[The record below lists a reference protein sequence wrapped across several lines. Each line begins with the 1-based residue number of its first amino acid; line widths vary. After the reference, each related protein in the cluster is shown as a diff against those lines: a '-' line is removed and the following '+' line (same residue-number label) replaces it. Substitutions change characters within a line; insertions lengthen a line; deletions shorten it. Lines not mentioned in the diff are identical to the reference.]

1 VSKLAWDALTRIM
14 KIDFDI
20 VLGMMEH
27 LEPRLEVSTVEFFQ
41 CVISTNFKLRKGV
54 EFIRRWTELL
64 NAAGRK
70 ECALNQ
76 PTIISS
82 YAPVV
87 RTCLMSR
94 ISEEVQMNLAST
106 QIQELLEFFI
116 DNIDEQ
122 GTMIAMKTVLLGIK
136 SPDIIE
142 HITPFIT
149 ASLAPAIKKRLLK
162 GEKATNTRFEIYFLV
177 LELSDSLALQLF
189 SYKELKRA
197 LRLCQKSHSMFA
209 VWSVVL
215 SG

>member
-1 VSKLAWDALTRIM
+1 
-14 KIDFDI
+14 
-20 VLGMMEH
+20 
-27 LEPRLEVSTVEFFQ
+27 
-41 CVISTNFKLRKGV
+41 
-54 EFIRRWTELL
+54 
-64 NAAGRK
+64 
-70 ECALNQ
+70 
-76 PTIISS
+76 
-82 YAPVV
+82 
-87 RTCLMSR
+87 MSR
-94 ISEEVQMNLAST
+94 ISDEVPKNLAST

-142 HITPFIT
+142 HITPVIT